1 MTTTTHRWLF
11 PHEVRAI
18 RRLRRE
24 GQKVVVIAWALGL
37 RREAVSKVVN
47 RKSYTHVPDDLPV
60 SPHPWDSMA
69 MMDIYREP
77 GSSTRPERDAGAIK
91 RREPTASGAERH
103 TKGRSNRAPLALPFP
118 WGEGF
123 GRLTGRSTVLTV
135 GPFGAAG
142 VTSTATPRSAVT
154 DSAASRLRQPAE
166 PV

>member
-69 MMDIYREP
+69 MMDIYRD
-77 GSSTRPERDAGAIK
+77 TAKLDRRQRDAGASK
-91 RREPTASGAERH
+91 RKKPTAR
-103 TKGRSNRAPLALPFP
+103 GR
-118 WGEGF
+118 
-123 GRLTGRSTVLTV
+123 
-135 GPFGAAG
+135 
-142 VTSTATPRSAVT
+142 
-154 DSAASRLRQPAE
+154 
-166 PV
+166 

>member
-1 MTTTTHRWLF
+1 MTTKTHRWLF

-69 MMDIYREP
+69 MMDIYRE
-77 GSSTRPERDAGAIK
+77 REARQAERDAGRK
-91 RREPTASGAERH
+91 RRSRRPAALSGI
-103 TKGRSNRAPLALPFP
+103 
-118 WGEGF
+118 GF
-123 GRLTGRSTVLTV
+123 
-135 GPFGAAG
+135 
-142 VTSTATPRSAVT
+142 
-154 DSAASRLRQPAE
+154 
-166 PV
+166 

>member
-24 GQKVVVIAWALGL
+24 GQKVGVIAWALGL

-69 MMDIYREP
+69 IMDIYREREAA
-77 GSSTRPERDAGAIK
+77 RPQRPGAI
-91 RREPTASGAERH
+91 RRKSRAAALSGYS
-103 TKGRSNRAPLALPFP
+103 GY
-118 WGEGF
+118 
-123 GRLTGRSTVLTV
+123 
-135 GPFGAAG
+135 
-142 VTSTATPRSAVT
+142 
-154 DSAASRLRQPAE
+154 
-166 PV
+166 